1 MVVDHKY
8 GTNHLDNIYDHKN
21 WEDVL
26 NDFQGKIN
34 AQLRSVPFQDREDLE
49 QEIKIKIIEKM
60 NGFVESNHTP
70 GFWEFIAE
78 QDKYY
83 S

>member
-1 MVVDHKY
+1 MDHKY
-8 GTNHLDNIYDHKN
+8 GTNHLDIIYDHKN
-21 WEDVL
+21 WEDIL

-60 NGFVESNHTP
+60 NGFVE
-70 GFWEFIAE
+70 
-78 QDKYY
+78 
-83 S
+83 